1 MARVILG
8 INANHADSSACI
20 IINGKIIAAIEEER
34 LNRIKH
40 FSGLPIKSIRECLN
54 IGKLKSTEI
63 TDIAFNTRPLSN
75 IIPKSLF
82 FLKNLS
88 LKKNQPFKR
97 VLKKISIKK
106 TILENFSL
114 SKSIK
119 FHYIEHHKA
128 HIASAFYP
136 SGFKKANG
144 LSIDGSGDFVTC
156 AIAECEKNKIMI
168 KKKTF
173 FPHSLGIFYHGMTQF
188 LGFKFYGEEYK
199 MMGLAAYGEPKYF
212 SKIKENLFLEN
223 SKNLFQLNL
232 EYFSHHKPEYKY
244 ITGDSLEIDQIYDN
258 KLKDLFLD
266 EINSEN
272 DYEQFKKNFAS
283 SVQKVYE
290 YFFKKIITNILNKKF
305 SKNLVFAGGC
315 ALNSSAN
322 QYITSNNH
330 FDNVY
335 INYAPGDNGG
345 AIGAAMVVSSNLDE
359 NFEDCKSPYLG
370 TKYSNEDIISSL
382 NDNKYKNKI
391 SYETLDESKLFD
403 HVAKILSEGNI
414 IGWFQDEMEFGP
426 RALGNRSILA
436 DPTNPDMKDIINKK
450 IKRRESFR
458 PFAPVTLREF
468 QNEWFESKFI
478 SQYMSSLSIVK
489 KDKQRMVP
497 AITHI
502 DGTARVQTVE
512 KKTNFKLASLLESF
526 KKFTNVPLLLNTSF
540 NENEPIVMKPD
551 EALSCILR
559 NDLDYLVMNNI
570 LIKKKR
576 TNLI

>member
-1 MARVILG
+1 MPRIILG

-20 IINGKIIAAIEEER
+20 MINGKIVAAVEEER

-40 FSGLPIKSIRECLN
+40 FSGYPIKAIQECLN
-54 IGKLKSTEI
+54 ISEIKAIEI
-63 TDIAFNTRPLSN
+63 TDVAFNTKPLSN

-97 VLKKISIKK
+97 ILKKINIKK
-106 TILENFSL
+106 ILLENFTL
-114 SKSIK
+114 NKNVK
-119 FHYIEHHKA
+119 FHFVEHHLA

-144 LSIDGSGDFVTC
+144 LSIDGSGDFVSC
-156 AIAECEKNKIMI
+156 AIAECYENKINI

-199 MMGLAAYGEPKYF
+199 MMGLAAYGQPKYF
-212 SKIKENLFLEN
+212 NKIKNKLFIEDTDD
-223 SKNLFQLNL
+223 LFKLNL
-232 EYFSHHKPEYKY
+232 EYFNHQKPGYKY
-244 ITGDSLEIDQIYDN
+244 IAGDSLEIDQIYED
-258 KLKDLFLD
+258 KLNDLFLTD
-266 EINSEN
+266 INNEDN
-272 DYEQFKKNFAS
+272 YEKFRINFAS

-290 YFFKKIITNILNKKF
+290 FFFEKIVLLILKKNF

-315 ALNSSAN
+315 ALNSTAN
-322 QYITSNNH
+322 QFITTNNH
-330 FDNVY
+330 FENVY

-345 AIGAAMVVSSNLDE
+345 AIGAAMVVSSNLVK
-359 NFEDCKSPYLG
+359 NFENCKNPYLG
-370 TKYSNEDIISSL
+370 TKYSNKDIFSL
-382 NDNKYKNKI
+382 LMENKYQNKL
-391 SYETLDESKLFD
+391 SYEIINETNLFD
-403 HVAKILSEGNI
+403 HVAKIISEGNI

-436 DPTNPDMKDIINKK
+436 DPRDPNMKDIINKK
-450 IKRRESFR
+450 IKKRESFR

-468 QNEWFESKFI
+468 QKDWFESKFI

-489 KDKQRMVP
+489 KDKQKIVP

-502 DGTARVQTVE
+502 DGTARLQTVE
-512 KKTNFKLASLLESF
+512 KKSNYKLANLIESF
-526 KKFTNVPLLLNTSF
+526 KKITNVPVLLNTSF

-551 EALSCILR
+551 EALNCILR

-570 LIKKKR
+570 LIKKTKK
-576 TNLI
+576 N